1 MPLSI
6 CVCIISL
13 LLAACGNVHNADVL
27 PETAAIEETESSPTP
42 PAASAE
48 SAEETIRAD
57 EETGEQQSGSIVENP
72 TQVIED
78 PDEWEL
84 TDILTNAVPEDAR
97 YHGATEHGFFFSRT
111 VNEYWTYVEESKF
124 HDRDDNYYF
133 YSWDGQITCVF
144 EHKDIKEYFYSLTDI
159 TDSTLLIFVQDLEGV
174 TAYQV
179 YEDGRTEELYQQTNF
194 TVPARYITDDYFY
207 FTQDDLMADG
217 REVRKVLRWNRDTS
231 ETDVIYQTECD
242 SNGDGRLVC
251 RIGGT
256 DEEIFL
262 AVKGYKNTEN
272 GTLSDW
278 HVVKLDPDTGTVLAE
293 IEEPYGIL
301 NVGGSGN
308 RVLIAE
314 NSSEVPL
321 PESGKIYMWEDS
333 LSSAVPIPG
342 WTASNHVWFSM
353 LSGSRMLM
361 YSAENGYIWDLET
374 DRFHIAD
381 FSKLLETSK
390 VGMSSEGFSGL
401 VLQEDGMHWR
411 EIRLIQ

>member
-1 MPLSI
+1 MVAKQKILLIICICIFLPSI
-6 CVCIISL
+6 
-13 LLAACGNVHNADVL
+13 AACGNNAHNNATV
-27 PETAAIEETESSPTP
+27 EGTAIEETESSSAP
-42 PAASAE
+42 PDISFE
-48 SAEETIRAD
+48 SIEAPDMTYEEAD
-57 EETGEQQSGSIVENP
+57 ESQNESIVENP
-72 TQVIED
+72 SQVISD
-78 PDEWEL
+78 LSEWKQ
-84 TDILTNAVPEDAR
+84 TDILVSSVPEDAG
-97 YHGATEHGFFFSRT
+97 YEGATNNGFFYS
-111 VNEYWTYVEESKF
+111 YK
-124 HDRDDNYYF
+124 DGDDWKYYF
-133 YSWDGQITCVF
+133 YSFSGETICVF
-144 EHKDIKEYFYSLTDI
+144 EQGKMEEGTYSATMMTANSLLLTLSHANGA
-159 TDSTLLIFVQDLEGV
+159 TTYQIF
-174 TAYQV
+174 
-179 YEDGRTEELYQQTNF
+179 EDGMVEEIYTQTDF
-194 TVPARYITDDYFY
+194 SLPQRYCVNDSIY
-207 FTQDDLMADG
+207 FTQNDYSADG
-217 REVRKVLRWNRDTS
+217 SMECKVLRYNRNTS
-231 ETDVIYQTECD
+231 ELDVIYRTGYDEK
-242 SNGDGRLVC
+242 GIGRVVS

-256 DEEIFL
+256 DEELFL
-262 AVKGYKNTEN
+262 AEAEYLDTEEIGWMQVSN
-272 GTLSDW
+272 W
-278 HVVKLDPDTGTVLAE
+278 YVVKLDPDTGTVLAE

-353 LSGSRMLM
+353 LSGSRVLM
-361 YSAENGYIWDLET
+361 YSAKNGYIWDLET